1 MNQVDNLLK
10 LSLSTKKSQLLDNNL
25 NQDFFNQWEQK
36 LLQKETQLIQKEKQ
50 LKEKENQLSQKENLL
65 VKKELDL
72 NKRMMKYSTI
82 LEQIIEQKQTK
93 SDTQLLPFNFNNTS
107 HRNKNIN
114 EYQNRVINLLNTI
127 RSNSQQQQQFINQQS
142 YMGSTLELTEDRFNK
157 SSRGFQ
163 LL

>member
-93 SDTQLLPFNFNNTS
+93 SDTQLLPLNSNNTS

-127 RSNSQQQQQFINQQS
+127 RSNSQQQQQLINQQS
-142 YMGSTLELTEDRFNK
+142 YMGSTLEITEDRFNK
-157 SSRGFQ
+157 SSRGLQ
-163 LL
+163 LH